1 MESNTSN
8 AVFIGVSTFI
18 FVAAISTTLILLS
31 IVENIAKVSLEKIE
45 DVDKTVLQVSDEV
58 NSNIVTG
65 HEVLTYYANYV
76 VPQNEEFVFKQCSDS
91 TFKSCTDLTDTFF
104 RDKLDKNFIKYTSTI
119 KNKNGEEVP
128 LIRFVFCNSDEKQCA
143 DIEFNTTK

>member
-8 AVFIGVSTFI
+8 AIFIGVSTFI

-31 IVENIAKVSLEKIE
+31 IVENMSKISLEKIG
-45 DVDKTVLQVSDEV
+45 DVDKTVLQVSEEV

-76 VPQNEEFVFKQCSDS
+76 VPQNDDFVFKQCSDS
-91 TFKSCTDLTDTFF
+91 SFKSCTDLTDNFF
-104 RDKLDKNFIKYTSTI
+104 RDKLDKNFIKYTSMT
-119 KNKNGEEVP
+119 KNKNGEQVP
-128 LIRFVFCNSDEKQCA
+128 LIRFVFCNKPDKQCA
-143 DIEFNTTK
+143 EIEYDTTK